1 MWAVGRLVAAL
12 GTAVTAVVVTLAV
25 GGATAGATS
34 CAPPTDGS
42 ARSIVAGTEVLW
54 GDHAFFELYDY
65 AVTGTVVDVVTDE
78 TQGSATYGATE
89 VHVEVINGFGVDQ
102 IGERVV
108 VHQSDPGWMSGFAF
122 ERGSTYFIPLVHVGP
137 NGEPD
142 YSFLCDPISRIS
154 PDGARQLTDLAA
166 DSIAV
171 ADPSPSAVVEPVAAP
186 PTSRPDVA
194 ELAAGPRP
202 PSLLPPLL
210 GESATD
216 DGAAPILTFVGLAVA
231 LAAGTVAFD
240 VYRRRTSS
248 RRPPT
253 SEPS

>member
-1 MWAVGRLVAAL
+1 MWAVGRLVAVL
-12 GTAVTAVVVTLAV
+12 
-25 GGATAGATS
+25 GATVTVVAATLTAGVAMVEATS
-34 CAPPTDGS
+34 CAMPTDGS

-54 GDHAFFELYDY
+54 GDHTFFDLYDY
-65 AVTGTVVDVVTDE
+65 AVTGTVVEIVTDE

-89 VHVEVINGFGVDQ
+89 VHVEVINGFGIDQ
-102 IGERVV
+102 IGEQVV

-142 YSFLCDPISRIS
+142 YSFVCDPISRIS
-154 PDGARQLTDLAA
+154 PDGARQLTEITA

-171 ADPSPSAVVEPVAAP
+171 ADPSPSAVVEPLAAP

-216 DGAAPILTFVGLAVA
+216 DGAAPILTFVGVAVA
-231 LAAGTVAFD
+231 LAAATVAFD
-240 VYRRRTSS
+240 VYRRRSS
-248 RRPPT
+248 ARRPPT